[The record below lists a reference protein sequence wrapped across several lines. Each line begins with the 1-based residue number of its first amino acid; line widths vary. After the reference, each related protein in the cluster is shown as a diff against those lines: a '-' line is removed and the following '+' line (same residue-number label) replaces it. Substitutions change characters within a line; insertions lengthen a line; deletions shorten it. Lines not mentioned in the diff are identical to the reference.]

1 MNELLSNQTETQA
14 MFAALRA
21 IDTGGKPK
29 FPPGDDSS
37 EIHAYMGG
45 EEGGPNTFMT
55 GADYP
60 GSLVFFEADIFPT
73 MLAPFPL
80 DFDFSATF
88 GSTGQT
94 VYSPNAQA
102 NIEFLQDIAPN
113 TAPQP
118 NFGEEDEYNM
128 GFGVL

>member
-1 MNELLSNQTETQA
+1 

-21 IDTGGKPK
+21 IDTGGNPK
-29 FPPGDDSS
+29 FPPGDNSS
-37 EIHAYMGG
+37 EIHAYMAQ
-45 EEGGPNTFMT
+45 EEGGPQRF
-55 GADYP
+55 GQDYP

-80 DFDFSATF
+80 GFDFSAAF

-118 NFGEEDEYNM
+118 NFGEDDEYNM